1 MSFKRKQFI
10 GLGLTTLFLFLL
22 MFVILMMVNVMR
34 ENMLEIV
41 QDRYSKV
48 NEATEIR
55 QEFYEADRMLL
66 NVISYG
72 EELDA
77 QLLASS
83 LEESHH
89 TIESSMIDLER
100 SINTE
105 NGMDIFNQLRA
116 SYDSYLEMEQ
126 DIIQLMNEGNE
137 AAVTSLYSNELEN
150 RDRLLQLLAEFKDHQ
165 EGLMNQSLDSATN
178 TYNQLLIFIIS
189 AVSIAIILII
199 GVTIWVIRST
209 SRSINSITK
218 GINDID
224 YNELSKIPRLEVET
238 QDEIGDIAKA
248 FNYMAGSLEDYN
260 KKEKK
265 YTAEITEQN
274 WIQSTSADI
283 IGAYSRFITVDELA
297 SYFIK
302 KLTPVAGADLGIFY
316 LKKENGDDILYKQVA
331 AVAGER
337 NNAGRDSFAPGEG
350 LIGQTVLDMKI
361 TQIRDIPDNYRT
373 ITTGLGEFQ
382 PRSIVMAPILMNDEV
397 VAVIEL
403 AGLQYFTNAQIKLIE
418 EVTETLGIAITNIA
432 GRMEIVRLLQES
444 QAQTEELQTQ
454 SEELQ
459 TQSEELQAQSEEMQ
473 TQAEELRIINEQL
486 EERTKDAELKS
497 EELLTAKEE
506 LEEKAKEL
514 TLSSKYKSEFL
525 ANMSHE
531 LRTPLNSILLLSEML
546 EEDPDQVLTDEQ
558 KEFSRVIHTS
568 GQDLLNLI
576 NDILD
581 LSKVEVGKLEI
592 KFEEVNIVDFA
603 DRIKLHFA
611 QMAKHKGLDF
621 TVSSNDDI
629 PMLMHTDEMRLQQ
642 VVKNLLSNAFKFTE
656 EGSVTVLLEKAKREE
671 YALLPMAEH
680 ASNWLKIIVSDTGIG
695 IAPDKQKMI
704 FEAFQQADGAT
715 MRKYGGTGLGLSIT
729 REFATLLGGTC
740 KVERSVE
747 GEGSSF
753 ALIIPSLPGG
763 MPATMEE
770 LKAEE
775 EAASALAIENS
786 LSNEH
791 VQETIEIK
799 EPIEKAE
806 LTKDLKDKTV
816 IVVDDDNRNIFAL
829 KNALEKE
836 GMNVITA
843 SNGLQCIDSLVS
855 QDQVDIVLMDIM
867 MPVMDGYET
876 MKRIRGLEQ
885 HHDVPIIALTAK
897 AMKGDREKCIEA
909 GASDYISKPLKL
921 DQLLSVMRVWIAK

>member
-1 MSFKRKQFI
+1 
-10 GLGLTTLFLFLL
+10 
-22 MFVILMMVNVMR
+22 
-34 ENMLEIV
+34 MLEIV

-66 NVISYG
+66 NAISYG
-72 EELDA
+72 EETDS

-83 LEESHH
+83 MGESHQ
-89 TIESSMIDLER
+89 TIENNLIELER
-100 SINTE
+100 TINTDRAL
-105 NGMDIFNQLRA
+105 GIFTQLQT
-116 SYDSYLEMEQ
+116 SYNSYLDMEQ
-126 DIIQLMNEGNE
+126 EIIQLLNEGNHSGVR
-137 AAVTSLYSNELEN
+137 ALYTNELEN
-150 RDRLLQLLAEFKDHQ
+150 RDRLLTQLQEFKDYQ
-165 EGLMNQSLDSATN
+165 ETLMDDALVNATE
-178 TYNQLLIFIIS
+178 TYDQLLIFIIS
-189 AVSIAIILII
+189 AVSIVIILVL
-199 GVTIWVIRST
+199 GVTVWVIRST

-224 YNELSKIPRLEVET
+224 YDDLSSIPRLKVET
-238 QDEIGDIAKA
+238 HDEIGNIAKA
-248 FNYMAGSLEDYN
+248 FNYMAVSLEDYN

-274 WIQSTSADI
+274 WVQTASADI
-283 IGAYSRFITVDELA
+283 IGEYSRFVTVDELA
-297 SYFIK
+297 DYLIK
-302 KLTPVAGADLGIFY
+302 KLTPAAGADLGIFY
-316 LKKENGDDILYKQVA
+316 VKEDNSKEVVYKRKA
-331 AVAGER
+331 AVAGNL
-337 NNAGRDSFAPGEG
+337 NNAGRDQFVPGEG
-350 LIGQTVLDMKI
+350 LIGQTVIEKKI
-361 TQIRDIPDNYRT
+361 TQIRDIPSNYRM
-373 ITTGLGEFQ
+373 ISTGLGEFQ
-382 PRSIVMAPILMNDEV
+382 PRSIVMAPIIMNEEV

-403 AGLQYFTNAQIKLIE
+403 AGLQHFTAAQIKMIE
-418 EVTETLGIAITNIA
+418 KVTETLGIAITNIS

-497 EELLTAKEE
+497 EELQTAKEE

-514 TLSSKYKSEFL
+514 MLSSKYKSEFL

-546 EEDPDQVLTDEQ
+546 EEDPDQVLTEEQ
-558 KEFSRVIHTS
+558 KEFSRVIHSS

-592 KFEEVNIVDFA
+592 KFEEVNIVDFS
-603 DRIKLHFA
+603 DRIKLHFT
-611 QMAKHKGLDF
+611 QMAKHKNLEF
-621 TVSSNDDI
+621 SVIANDDI
-629 PMLMHTDEMRLQQ
+629 PKLMHTDEMRLQQ

-656 EGSVTVLLEKAKREE
+656 EGSVTVKLEKAKTEE
-671 YALLPMAEH
+671 YAFLPMSEH
-680 ASNWLKIIVSDTGIG
+680 SSNWLKILVSDTGIG

-729 REFATLLGGTC
+729 KEFANLLGGTC
-740 KVERSVE
+740 KVEHSVE

-753 ALIIPSLPGG
+753 ALILPSLPGG

-775 EAASALAIENS
+775 EAASALELEHS
-786 LSNEH
+786 LRNEH
-791 VQETIEIK
+791 VQETLEAG
-799 EPIEKAE
+799 EAVEKSE

-816 IVVDDDNRNIFAL
+816 VVVDDDNRNIFAL

-843 SNGLQCIDSLVS
+843 ANGLQCLDTLMAR
-855 QDQVDIVLMDIM
+855 DQVDIVLMDIM

-876 MKRIRGLEQ
+876 MKRIRDLEQ

>member
-77 QLLASS
+77 QILASS
-83 LEESHH
+83 LEESHQ
-89 TIESSMIDLER
+89 TIESNLIDLER

-105 NGMDIFNQLRA
+105 SGRGIFTQLRA

-126 DIIQLMNEGNE
+126 EIIQLMNEGNE
-137 AAVTSLYSNELEN
+137 AGVAALYSNELEN
-150 RDRLLQLLAEFKDHQ
+150 RDMLLQQLADFKDHQ
-165 EGLMNQSLDSATN
+165 ETLMNDSLESATN

-238 QDEIGDIAKA
+238 QDEIGEIAKA
-248 FNYMAGSLEDYN
+248 FNYMADSLEDYN
-260 KKEKK
+260 KKEKR

-302 KLTPVAGADLGIFY
+302 KLTPIAGADLGIFY
-316 LKKENGDDILYKQVA
+316 LKHENGDDILYKQVA

-337 NNAGRDSFAPGEG
+337 NSAGRNAFAPGEG
-350 LIGQTVLDMKI
+350 LIGQTVLDKKI
-361 TQIRDIPDNYRT
+361 TQIRDIPDNYRMM
-373 ITTGLGEFQ
+373 TTGLGEFQ

-403 AGLQYFTNAQIKLIE
+403 AGLQYFTNAQVKLIE

-497 EELLTAKEE
+497 EELLAAKEE

-621 TVSSNDDI
+621 SVNSNDDI

-656 EGSVTVLLEKAKREE
+656 EGSVTVLLEKAKQEE

-680 ASNWLKIIVSDTGIG
+680 SSNWLKIIVSDTGIG

-791 VQETIEIK
+791 VQETIDIE

-843 SNGLQCIDSLVS
+843 SNGLQCLDTLMS